1 MTLATNMK
9 KTPFLISALAFL
21 SLSQGFILR
30 PQRSSQLR
38 TATTIPTASFAT
50 ADDNNS
56 NDSILED
63 PSYEPQY
70 GVSFIGGDPCGS
82 KLNTDPHDAQIEKP
96 GMPDS
101 MKARIQA
108 LADKRK
114 REEEEREENE

>member
-1 MTLATNMK
+1 MK